1 MTTTKWNKIDRKQ
14 ITSNYTH
21 SWRLN
26 SSLLNDEWVKEE
38 IKKGWNISW
47 NQMKMKT
54 QNNRTFVTH
63 WKQSQ
68 KGNYNSAYVHL
79 KSVEIYT
86 SSLNE
91 KFPSGMTMFLLRV
104 KDYLTKNANSRHE
117 KSSFE
122 VSGLSKWLPKHCYCY
137 CLWLTPPQRQKLSS
151 YCWRRHHAP
160 QTHVPEARDLGLIWK
175 PPLWGLAFIVPEG
188 VMQASKGGKQVAP
201 TQLQCLWATAMNS
214 TITLRVQ

>member
-79 KSVEIYT
+79 KSIEIYK

-104 KDYLTKNANSRHE
+104 KDYLPKTPTAGMRSPLFRCQGCL
-117 KSSFE
+117 S
-122 VSGLSKWLPKHCYCY
+122 VSQNTVIAIAFVNPS
-137 CLWLTPPQRQKLSS
+137 
-151 YCWRRHHAP
+151 
-160 QTHVPEARDLGLIWK
+160 PEAEVKTLLLKDTMHLRRMSQR
-175 PPLWGLAFIVPEG
+175 PLSWDWYESLLSED
-188 VMQASKGGKQVAP
+188 
-201 TQLQCLWATAMNS
+201 
-214 TITLRVQ
+214 